1 MPDREPGAAAASG
14 RPADEGH
21 AAGGR
26 VPHRTL
32 SYRPIQHQAVDW
44 AAIMKRQHT
53 IHGMIE
59 LDVTETRRAIH
70 RQRRSTGEP
79 LSFTALLVTS
89 FAHVIGKD
97 TSLQAYRKGKYRVV
111 EFADVDVAVL
121 VEHILNGER
130 VPVPHIVRAANRKTP
145 AEVDR
150 EIRSAQGDNDPY
162 GRARRF
168 AGLWLALPA
177 VIRRFALTRLLAD
190 PHRRK
195 KYTGT
200 AAVTAL
206 SMFGNGTGWGIPLVS
221 HSICLTVGGVGRRP
235 GLGRGGIVEPREMVC
250 LTISV
255 DHDVVNGAPIARF
268 ISRFRNSVESA
279 SLLE

>member
-1 MPDREPGAAAASG
+1 MPEREPAEAEKVRAG
-14 RPADEGH
+14 RGPA
-21 AAGGR
+21 
-26 VPHRTL
+26 PHRTL
-32 SYRPIQHQAVDW
+32 PYPPVQHQAVDW
-44 AAIMKRQHT
+44 SSIMKRQHT

-59 LDVTETRRAIH
+59 LDVTETRRALH
-70 RQRRSTGEP
+70 RRRRASGEP

-89 FAHVIGKD
+89 FAHVIGED
-97 TSLQAYRKGKYRVV
+97 TSLQAYRKGKSRVV
-111 EFADVDVAVL
+111 EFEDVDVAVL
-121 VEHILNGER
+121 VEHILDGHR

-150 EIRSAQGDNDPY
+150 EIRSAQEDDDPY

-177 VIRRFALTRLLAD
+177 IVRRFALTRLLAN
-190 PHRRK
+190 PLRRK

-206 SMFGNGTGWGIPLVS
+206 SMFGKGTGWGIPFIS

-235 GLGRGGIVEPREMVC
+235 GLGSDGTIEPREMLC

-255 DHDVVNGAPIARF
+255 NHDVVNGAPLARF
-268 ISRFRNSVESA
+268 ISRFRKSVESA
-279 SLLE
+279 ALLAETAAN

>member
-1 MPDREPGAAAASG
+1 
-14 RPADEGH
+14 
-21 AAGGR
+21 
-26 VPHRTL
+26 
-32 SYRPIQHQAVDW
+32 
-44 AAIMKRQHT
+44 
-53 IHGMIE
+53 MIE

-70 RQRRSTGEP
+70 RQRRSSGEP

-89 FAHVIGKD
+89 FAHVIGED
-97 TSLQAYRKGKYRVV
+97 TSLQAYRKGKYKVV
-111 EFADVDVAVL
+111 EFDDVDVAVL
-121 VEHILNGER
+121 VEHILDGER
-130 VPVPHIVRAANRKTP
+130 VPVPHLVRAANRKTP

-150 EIRSAQGDNDPY
+150 EIRSAQDDSDPY

-177 VIRRFALTRLLAD
+177 IVRRFALTRLLAN

-206 SMFGNGTGWGIPLVS
+206 SMFGKGTGWGVPFVS
-221 HSICLTVGGVGRRP
+221 HSICLTVGGIGRRP
-235 GLGRGGIVEPREMVC
+235 GLGPTGNVEPRELVC

-255 DHDVVNGAPIARF
+255 DHDVVNGAPLARF
-268 ISRFRNSVESA
+268 ISRFRKSVESA
-279 SLLE
+279 SLLD

>member
-1 MPDREPGAAAASG
+1 MPDTELDVAGPVSASPGGAV
-14 RPADEGH
+14 
-21 AAGGR
+21 GGKA
-26 VPHRTL
+26 PHRTL
-32 SYRPIQHQAVDW
+32 PYPPVQHQGVDW
-44 AAIMKRQHT
+44 ASIMKRQHT

-70 RQRRSTGEP
+70 RARQASGEP

-89 FAHVIGKD
+89 FAHVIGD
-97 TSLQAYRKGKYRVV
+97 DQSLQAYRKGKYRVV
-111 EFADVDVAVL
+111 EFEDVDVAVL
-121 VEHILNGER
+121 VEHILDGHR

-145 AEVDR
+145 VEVDR

-168 AGLWLALPA
+168 AGPWLALPA
-177 VIRRFALTRLLAD
+177 IVRRFALTRLLAN

-206 SMFGNGTGWGIPLVS
+206 SMFGKGTGWGIPYVS
-221 HSICLTVGGVGRRP
+221 HSICLTVGGVGHKP
-235 GLGRGGIVEPREMVC
+235 GLGPDGKVEPREMVC
-250 LTISV
+250 LTVSV
-255 DHDVVNGAPIARF
+255 DHDVVDGAPLARF
-268 ISRFRNSVESA
+268 ISRFRKSVESA
-279 SLLE
+279 SLLD